1 MLKSMAIQYNK
12 VSEPNSITQ
21 LKQTPIFGK
30 WSVVRCGSKNDHQKG
45 IVCLKEIA
53 LCAQN
58 LLPILGSIVNVI
70 EEPI

>member
-1 MLKSMAIQYNK
+1 MAIQYNK
-12 VSEPNSITQ
+12 VSEPDSITQ
-21 LKQTPIFGK
+21 LKQTPIFDE
-30 WSVVRCGSKNDHQKG
+30 WSVLTCGSKNDHQRG

-58 LLPILGSIVNVI
+58 MLPILGSTVNVI